1 VLSNSAYVHGR
12 VRAMSRV
19 ALCAAAALV
28 LMVLVAPAAR
38 AVTIGPL
45 PTVGPAGLPDNRGYE
60 MVSPVDKDGG
70 DISESPISSRTT
82 VDGNTAQF
90 SSNNAFGEQG
100 SSYGSNGY
108 IATRVGPGEWTTHY
122 ITPTETEY
130 VTGYSSDLLQ
140 GTLLAETPL
149 TPDAP
154 PELNEHRSLYERRA
168 DGSVEF
174 LAADG
179 AFADAS
185 ADFSHVVFETDKSL
199 LPGAPEGVAA
209 NLYEKVGGQLRL
221 VSVLPNGEPAPEG
234 GFAGSVVDSHG
245 YGLIGGATSGY
256 PTQNTISEDGSLI
269 FWGDAEH
276 QQLYMR
282 VNGTRTVQISAPQRP
297 VKGPDP
303 AGSLP
308 AEFLG
313 ATPSGSK
320 VLFISG
326 EKLTE
331 DSTAG
336 GEEVPD
342 LYIYDTSSG
351 TLKDLSVDP
360 NSGEA
365 ADVRGIAGMSS
376 DGSFVYFVATGVL
389 AAGAQAGGENVYLS
403 HNGEVSYITTLS
415 GEGGDF
421 EDRSP
426 LGGGTAPRLARVSPN
441 GRFMVLTSRVALT
454 PYETNGHSELY
465 RYDADTAELD
475 CISCNPS
482 GAPATGDAGLYHHTY
497 FTPIVPDFLT
507 RPISE
512 SGAVFFDSSEALV
525 PADSNGQSDV
535 YEWENGQLSLLS
547 GGQSSSGSYFGDAS
561 PDGSNVFLITRQQL
575 VEKDVDT
582 NTDMYDARVD
592 GGTPKQP
599 TPPACTGTGCQGVPP
614 SQPIFATPSSVTFAG
629 VGNFAAPAPKA
640 TVKKKTV
647 KKKTTKKA
655 KSKKVKKGPKA
666 KSKHTKRAKKSNS
679 SRRAGR

>member
-12 VRAMSRV
+12 VRAMSSFV
-19 ALCAAAALV
+19 LAAVVALV

-45 PTVGPAGLPDNRGYE
+45 PTVGPAGLSDNRGYE

-70 DISESPISSRTT
+70 DISESPLSSRTT

-90 SSNNAFGEQG
+90 SSNNAFGDQG

-122 ITPTETEY
+122 ITPTDTNY

-140 GTLLAETPL
+140 GALVAETPL

-154 PELNEHRSLYERRA
+154 PELNEHKSLYERRA

-179 AFADAS
+179 DFADAS

-221 VSVLPNGEPAPEG
+221 VSVLPDGEPAPEG
-234 GFAGSVVDSHG
+234 GFAGSVVLTGG
-245 YGLIGGATSGY
+245 YGLIGGATNGY
-256 PTQNTISEDGSLI
+256 PTQNTISADGSLI

-282 VNGTRTVQISAPQRP
+282 VNGTSTVQISAPQRP

-303 AGSLP
+303 AGSQP

-313 ATPSGSK
+313 ATPSGSE

-326 EKLTE
+326 EQLTD

-336 GEEVPD
+336 GHEVPD
-342 LYIYDTSSG
+342 LYVYDTASG
-351 TLKDLSVDP
+351 TLEDLSVDP
-360 NSGEA
+360 HSGEA
-365 ADVRGIAGMSS
+365 ADVQGVVGMSS
-376 DGSFVYFVATGVL
+376 DGAYVYFVADGVL

-403 HNGEVSYITTLS
+403 HDGEVSYITTLS
-415 GEGGDF
+415 GERGDS
-421 EDRSP
+421 EDRVP
-426 LGGGTAPRLARVSPN
+426 VGNIGARPARVSPN
-441 GRFMVLTSRVALT
+441 GRFVLLTSRVPLT
-454 PYETNGHSELY
+454 PYENNGHSELY
-465 RYDADTAELD
+465 RYDADTADLD

-482 GAPATGDAGLYHHTY
+482 GAPATGDALIAHSTL
-497 FTPIVPDFLT
+497 FTPVVPEFLT
-507 RPISE
+507 RPLSE
-512 SGAVFFDSSEALV
+512 SGAVFFDSNEALV
-525 PADSNGQSDV
+525 PADSNGESDA
-535 YEWENGQLSLLS
+535 YEWEDGQLSLLTS
-547 GGQSSSGSYFGDAS
+547 GQSSSGSYFADAT

-575 VEKDVDT
+575 VEKDVDA

-592 GGTPKQP
+592 GGTPKQL

-614 SQPIFATPSSVTFAG
+614 SPPIFATPSSVTFAG
-629 VGNFAAPAPKA
+629 VGNFAPAPKA

-647 KKKTTKKA
+647 KKKTIKKTKTKKA
-655 KSKKVKKGPKA
+655 KQKPKA
-666 KSKHTKRAKKSNS
+666 KTKHTKRAKKSNS

>member
-1 VLSNSAYVHGR
+1 VLRNSAYVHGR
-12 VRAMSRV
+12 TRAMSRLAPGV
-19 ALCAAAALV
+19 VAALASM
-28 LMVLVAPAAR
+28 LLVAPAAR

-45 PTVGPAGLPDNRGYE
+45 PTVGPAGLPDSRGYE

-140 GTLLAETPL
+140 GTVVAEAPL

-154 PELNEHRSLYERRA
+154 PELNEHKSLYERRA

-179 AFADAS
+179 NFADAS
-185 ADFSHVVFETDKSL
+185 ADFSHVLFETDKSL
-199 LPGAPEGVAA
+199 VPGAPEGVAA

-221 VSVLPNGEPAPEG
+221 VSVLPNGEPAPQG
-234 GFAGSVVDSHG
+234 GFAGSVVLTGG
-245 YGLIGGATSGY
+245 YGLIGGATDGY

-269 FWGDAEH
+269 FWGDPEH

-297 VKGPDP
+297 VNGPDP
-303 AGSLP
+303 AGSQP

-320 VLFISG
+320 VLFIST
-326 EKLTE
+326 EKLTD
-331 DSTAG
+331 DSTASAG
-336 GEEVPD
+336 SAPD
-342 LYIYDTSSG
+342 LYIYDTASG

-360 NSGEA
+360 NAGEA
-365 ADVRGIAGMSS
+365 AGVQGVVGMSS
-376 DGSFVYFVATGVL
+376 DGAYVYFAAAGVL
-389 AAGAQAGGENVYLS
+389 AAGAQVGGENVYLS

-415 GEGGDF
+415 GEPGDF

-426 LGGGTAPRLARVSPN
+426 VGGGTAPKLGRVSAN
-441 GRFMVLTSRVALT
+441 GRFMVLTSRAPLT
-454 PYETNGHSELY
+454 SYETNGHGEIY

-475 CISCNPS
+475 CVSCNPS
-482 GAPATGDAGLYHHTY
+482 GVPATGDAGLYHQTY
-497 FTPIVPDFLT
+497 FTPIVPEFLT
-507 RPISE
+507 HPVSE

-525 PADSNGQSDV
+525 PADSNGQADV

-547 GGQSSSGSYFGDAS
+547 GGQSSSGSYFADAT

-592 GGTPKQP
+592 GGTPVQP

-614 SQPIFATPSSVTFAG
+614 SQPIFATPSSVTFSG
-629 VGNFAAPAPKA
+629 VGNFVPAPKP

-647 KKKTTKKA
+647 KKKTTKK
-655 KSKKVKKGPKA
+655 SKKVKQKPKA
-666 KSKHTKRAKKSNS
+666 KTRHAKRAKKSNS